1 MNWLHLKFVF
11 LDGVLDHSDGWKKQ
25 IPTCVRLTSDFC
37 DDDINRRTYLSQ
49 FCGKPFGC
57 VWDLTKEKHEEENR
71 KLINEGKEDETTQP
85 DNSRSSLFTCVENE
99 LAQDNEVT
107 SFNFAND
114 WVKWLFFCAPLLV

>member
-1 MNWLHLKFVF
+1 MDEKA
-11 LDGVLDHSDGWKKQ
+11 

-37 DDDINRRTYLSQ
+37 DDDINRKTYYPG
-49 FCGKPFGC
+49 CGKPFGC

-114 WVKWLFFCAPLLV
+114 WVNGVLYAPLWFRKITPKKDFCLG